1 MTKKTLIV
9 LSALILL
16 FSVTSC
22 KSSPEKG
29 LLERYFHA
37 VTLNDVTTL
46 STMAIEPM
54 TLEVDSWKVTKAGEE
69 KIEPAKLADL
79 NAQELELKKKMEGNI
94 EPVMKAKD
102 ALDAAKDE
110 YDTARTGGA
119 RAAAKAKVDAAQK
132 AYDEAYAGHNDLKKG
147 YNDAK
152 AAAQKEEDIT
162 TFSLGAG
169 QLASIRDLKGEVHSK
184 DVEIA
189 VTAKDG
195 SVKNFAVQLIMY
207 SMKDE
212 TLNLTHR
219 GRWVILGFKAI

>member
-54 TLEVDSWKVTKAGEE
+54 TMEVDSWKVIKASEE
-69 KIEPAKLADL
+69 KIEPAKLSDL
-79 NAQELELKKKMEGNI
+79 NAQELDFKKKMEGHI
-94 EPVMKAKD
+94 EPTMKAKD
-102 ALDAAKDE
+102 VLDAAKDE

-132 AYDEAYAGHNDLKKG
+132 AYDDEYALHNDLKKG

-212 TLNLTHR
+212 ALNLTHR

>member
-1 MTKKTLIV
+1 MTKKSLIV
-9 LSALILL
+9 LSALLVL
-16 FSVTSC
+16 FSLTSC
-22 KSSPEKG
+22 KSSPEKS
-29 LLERYFHA
+29 LLGRYFNA

-46 STMAIEPM
+46 STMALEPVTM
-54 TLEVDSWKVTKAGEE
+54 DVASWKVVKVSEE
-69 KIEPAKLADL
+69 KIEPAKLPDL
-79 NAQELELKKKMEGNI
+79 NAQELDIKKKMEGHI

-132 AYDEAYAGHNDLKKG
+132 AYDDEYALHNDLKKG

-162 TFSLGAG
+162 NFSLGAG
-169 QLASIRDLKGEVHSK
+169 QLANIRDLKGNIHSK
-184 DVEIA
+184 DVEVA

-195 SVKNFAVQLIMY
+195 TVKNFALQIMMY
-207 SMKDE
+207 SLKDE
-212 TLNLTHR
+212 ALNVSHR
-219 GRWVILGFKAI
+219 GRWVIISFKAI